1 MKRGEFL
8 PGRINSDFILNNR
21 VSVSQYNMEEDERN
35 RMIFAKD
42 ENVGE
47 RQYTLIGHYINCT
60 DLQITTGYIPLNPI
74 TSVPRVRCPL
84 AGVRSLPDKVPFI
97 LVLASSACPEG
108 EAPAARRGVPIAAS
122 DSWGSYFLDG
132 WQRCP
137 PGLGMAPIGR
147 D

>member
-1 MKRGEFL
+1 MKRDEFL

-60 DLQITTGYIPLNPI
+60 DLQITTGYIPLNPA
-74 TSVPRVRCPL
+74 TSVPWMRCPL
-84 AGVRSLPDKVPFI
+84 AGVRSLLDEVSSTLTLANSVCPQGEKSL
-97 LVLASSACPEG
+97 LVG
-108 EAPAARRGVPIAAS
+108 EVSRLPRVTAGVHTS
-122 DSWGSYFLDG
+122 
-132 WQRCP
+132 
-137 PGLGMAPIGR
+137 
-147 D
+147 